1 MIDRLKDMVQ
11 SCNINFL
18 FGSGMS
24 APYLSTL
31 WNLETLLTDL
41 HKKRD
46 LTEDEKELIRV
57 SIYKKFFDDVIEKNI
72 DIIEDEEKSQQVL
85 KSYKDFFSNINRLML
100 DRRNS
105 LLSKQVDI
113 FTTNIDVYLEKAL
126 EEKGFE
132 FNDGFSGRFGLKY
145 DLSNFKKSIYQSSLH
160 YENSSEIPIFN
171 VLKLHGSLTWKIKDT
186 KKNSIIGDMELQQVI
201 KAKENKPSNDS
212 LIEVRNN
219 DTLLNLIDRLL
230 PLSYNDKEIKKFK
243 EYYEKLVIINPT
255 KEKFKD
261 TLMNQIHYDLLR
273 IYANEL
279 EKENTLLFV
288 MGFSFAD
295 EHIRELTIRVAN
307 SNPTLQ
313 IIVFAY
319 TKEAGKEIEENI
331 DISKVRNNNIF
342 IESPST
348 NEDCDYVYN
357 FDTINKKIFK
367 KQILD
372 KIGISDE

>member
-1 MIDRLKDMVQ
+1 
-11 SCNINFL
+11 
-18 FGSGMS
+18 MS

-31 WNLETLLTDL
+31 WNLEILLTDL
-41 HKKRD
+41 HNNKD
-46 LTEDEKELIRV
+46 LEEDKKELIRV

-72 DIIEDEEKSQQVL
+72 DIIKDEEESQKVL

-105 LLSKQVDI
+105 LLSKQVNI

-145 DLSNFKKSIYQSSLH
+145 DLSNFKKSMYQNSLH
-160 YENSSEIPIFN
+160 YENSFEIPIFN
-171 VLKLHGSLTWKIKDT
+171 VLKLHGSLTWKIKNNEKET
-186 KKNSIIGDMELQQVI
+186 IIGDMGLEQVLE
-201 KAKENKPSNDS
+201 AKENKPSDDSIFIEVGNNDS
-212 LIEVRNN
+212 LS
-219 DTLLNLIDRLL
+219 NLIDKSSSHFNNEEL
-230 PLSYNDKEIKKFK
+230 KGFK
-243 EYYEKLVIINPT
+243 ESYEKLVIINPT
-255 KEKFKD
+255 KEKFKA
-261 TLMNQIHYDLLR
+261 TLMSQTHYDLLR

-295 EHIRELTIRVAN
+295 EHIRELTVRVAN

-313 IIVFAY
+313 IIIFAY
-319 TKEAGKEIEENI
+319 TQKAKKEIEENI
-331 DISKVRNNNIF
+331 PMSKVRNNNIF
-342 IESPST
+342 IESPSSS
-348 NEDCDYVYN
+348 EDCDYVYN

-372 KIGISDE
+372 KIGASDE

>member
-41 HKKRD
+41 DKDKN
-46 LTEDEKELIRV
+46 LDENKKELIRV

-72 DIIEDEEKSQQVL
+72 DIIQDAKDSQKVL
-85 KSYKDFFSNINRLML
+85 ESYKDFFSNINKLML
-100 DRRNS
+100 YRKNS
-105 LLSKQVDI
+105 LLSKQVNI

-126 EEKGFE
+126 EDKGFE

-145 DLSNFKKSIYQSSLH
+145 DLSNFKKSMYQNSLH
-160 YENSSEIPIFN
+160 YENSFEIPIFN
-171 VLKLHGSLTWKIKDT
+171 ILKLHGSLTWKIKNNDKET
-186 KKNSIIGDMELQQVI
+186 IIGDMGLQQI
-201 KAKENKPSNDS
+201 IEIKENKPSNDS
-212 LIEVRNN
+212 IFIEVDNNDSLSNLIEKSSSYFNN
-219 DTLLNLIDRLL
+219 
-230 PLSYNDKEIKKFK
+230 EEVKKFK
-243 EYYEKLVIINPT
+243 ESYEKLVIINPT

-261 TLMNQIHYDLLR
+261 TLMNQTHYDLLR

-295 EHIRELTIRVAN
+295 EHIRELTVRVAN

-313 IIVFAY
+313 IIIFAY
-319 TKEAGKEIEENI
+319 TKEAGKEIEEKI
-331 DISKVRNNNIF
+331 DMSKVKNKNIF
-342 IESPST
+342 IESPSS
-348 NEDCDYVYN
+348 NGDCDYSYDFN
-357 FDTINKKIFK
+357 TINKKIFK

-372 KIGISDE
+372 KIGVSDE

>member
-31 WNLETLLTDL
+31 WNLEILLTDL
-41 HKKRD
+41 HNNTD
-46 LTEDEKELIRV
+46 LEEEKKELIRV

-72 DIIEDEEKSQQVL
+72 DIIEGKEKSKEVL
-85 KSYKDFFSNINRLML
+85 KSYKDFFENINRLML
-100 DRRNS
+100 YRRNS
-105 LLSKQVDI
+105 LLSKQVNI

-145 DLSNFKKSIYQSSLH
+145 DLSNFKKSMYQNSLH
-160 YENSSEIPIFN
+160 YENSFEIPIFN
-171 VLKLHGSLTWKIKDT
+171 ILKLHGSLTWKIEDNE
-186 KKNSIIGDMELQQVI
+186 KKTIIGDMGLQQVFEV
-201 KAKENKPSNDS
+201 KKNKSSDDS
-212 LIEVRNN
+212 IFIEVGKE
-219 DTLLNLIDRLL
+219 DSLLNLIDK
-230 PLSYNDKEIKKFK
+230 LSSYFNNDDIKKFK
-243 EYYEKLVIINPT
+243 ESYEKLVIINPT

-261 TLMNQIHYDLLR
+261 TLMNQTHYDLLR

-295 EHIRELTIRVAN
+295 EHIRELTVRVAN

-319 TKEAGKEIEENI
+319 KKEAKEEIEENI
-331 DISKVRNNNIF
+331 DMSKVVNENIF
-342 IESPST
+342 IESLSFD
-348 NEDCDYVYN
+348 EDSDYRYDFN
-357 FDTINKKIFK
+357 TINKEIFK

-372 KIGISDE
+372 KIGASDE

>member
-41 HKKRD
+41 HKNTD
-46 LTEDEKELIRV
+46 LEEDKKELIRV

-72 DIIEDEEKSQQVL
+72 DIIEGKEESKEVL
-85 KSYKDFFSNINRLML
+85 ESYKYFFSNINRLIL
-100 DRRNS
+100 ERRSS
-105 LLSKQVDI
+105 LLSKQVNI

-145 DLSNFKKSIYQSSLH
+145 DLSNFKKSMYQNSLH
-160 YENSSEIPIFN
+160 YENSFEIPIFN
-171 VLKLHGSLTWKIKDT
+171 VLKLHGSLTWRIEDNE
-186 KKNSIIGDMELQQVI
+186 KKTILGDMGLQQVLEVKECNPSDKSIFI
-201 KAKENKPSNDS
+201 KVQNDDSLSS
-212 LIEVRNN
+212 LIEKSSSYFNN
-219 DTLLNLIDRLL
+219 DN
-230 PLSYNDKEIKKFK
+230 IKKFR
-243 EYYEKLVIINPT
+243 ESYEKLAIINPT

-261 TLMNQIHYDLLR
+261 TLMNQTHYDLLR

-295 EHIRELTIRVAN
+295 EHIRELTVRVAN

-313 IIVFAY
+313 IIIFAY
-319 TKEAGKEIEENI
+319 TKNAKKEIEENI

-342 IESPST
+342 IESPSSS
-348 NEDCDYVYN
+348 EDCDYSYDFN
-357 FDTINKKIFK
+357 TINKKIFK

-372 KIGISDE
+372 KIGASDE

>member
-1 MIDRLKDMVQ
+1 MIDRLKDMIQ

-41 HKKRD
+41 DKDKN
-46 LTEDEKELIRV
+46 LDENKKELIRA

-72 DIIEDEEKSQQVL
+72 NIIQDAKDSQKIL
-85 KSYKDFFSNINRLML
+85 ESYKDFFSNINKLML
-100 DRRNS
+100 YRKNS
-105 LLSKQVDI
+105 LLSKQVNI

-126 EEKGFE
+126 EEKDFE

-145 DLSNFKKSIYQSSLH
+145 DLSNFKKSMYQNSLH
-160 YENSSEIPIFN
+160 YENSFEIPIFN
-171 VLKLHGSLTWKIKDT
+171 ILKLHGSLTWKIKNNE
-186 KKNSIIGDMELQQVI
+186 KEIIIGDMGLQQIIEV
-201 KAKENKPSNDS
+201 KENKPSNDS
-212 LIEVRNN
+212 IFIEVKNNDSLSNLIEKSSSNFNN
-219 DTLLNLIDRLL
+219 
-230 PLSYNDKEIKKFK
+230 EEVKKFK
-243 EYYEKLVIINPT
+243 ESYEKLVIINPT

-261 TLMNQIHYDLLR
+261 TLMNQTHYDLLR

-295 EHIRELTIRVAN
+295 EHIRELTVRVAN

-313 IIVFAY
+313 IIIFAY
-319 TKEAGKEIEENI
+319 TKEAGKEIEEKI
-331 DISKVRNNNIF
+331 DMSKVKNKNIF
-342 IESPST
+342 IESPSS
-348 NEDCDYVYN
+348 NGDCDYSYDFN
-357 FDTINKKIFK
+357 TINKKIFK

>member
-31 WNLETLLTDL
+31 WNLEILLTDL
-41 HKKRD
+41 HNNRD
-46 LTEDEKELIRV
+46 LEEEEKELIRV

-72 DIIEDEEKSQQVL
+72 DIIEGKEKSKEVL
-85 KSYKDFFSNINRLML
+85 KSYKDFFENINRLML
-100 DRRNS
+100 YRRNS
-105 LLSKQVDI
+105 LLSKQVNI

-145 DLSNFKKSIYQSSLH
+145 DLSNFKKSMYQNSLH
-160 YENSSEIPIFN
+160 YENSFEIPIFN
-171 VLKLHGSLTWKIKDT
+171 ILKLHGSLTWRIEDNE
-186 KKNSIIGDMELQQVI
+186 KKTIIGDMGLEQVI
-201 KAKENKPSNDS
+201 KVKENKPSNDS
-212 LIEVRNN
+212 FIKVEDN
-219 DTLLNLIDRLL
+219 DSLSNLIKHSS
-230 PLSYNDKEIKKFK
+230 SYSNSEEVKNFK
-243 EYYEKLVIINPT
+243 ESYEKLVIINPT

-261 TLMNQIHYDLLR
+261 TLMNQTHYDLLR

-295 EHIRELTIRVAN
+295 EHIRELTVRVAN

-313 IIVFAY
+313 IIIFAY
-319 TKEAGKEIEENI
+319 TKNAKKEIEENM
-331 DISKVRNNNIF
+331 DMSKVRNNNIF
-342 IESPST
+342 IESPSSS
-348 NEDCDYVYN
+348 EDCDYSYDFN
-357 FDTINKKIFK
+357 TINKKIFK

-372 KIGISDE
+372 KIGASDE

>member
-31 WNLETLLTDL
+31 WNLEILLTDL
-41 HKKRD
+41 HKNTD
-46 LTEDEKELIRV
+46 LKEEEKELIRV

-72 DIIEDEEKSQQVL
+72 DIIEGKEESQEVL
-85 KSYKDFFSNINRLML
+85 TSYKDFFSNINRLML
-100 DRRNS
+100 YRRNS
-105 LLSKQVDI
+105 LLSKQVNI

-145 DLSNFKKSIYQSSLH
+145 DLSNFKKSMYQNSLH
-160 YENSSEIPIFN
+160 YENSFEIPIFN
-171 VLKLHGSLTWKIKDT
+171 ILKLHGSLTWRIEDNE
-186 KKNSIIGDMELQQVI
+186 KKTIIGDMGLEQVI
-201 KAKENKPSNDS
+201 KVKENKPSNDS
-212 LIEVRNN
+212 CIKVEDNDSLSNLKGKLSSYSYSKEVKN
-219 DTLLNLIDRLL
+219 
-230 PLSYNDKEIKKFK
+230 FK
-243 EYYEKLVIINPT
+243 ESYEKLVIINPT

-261 TLMNQIHYDLLR
+261 TLMNQTHYDLLR

-295 EHIRELTIRVAN
+295 EHIRELTVRVAN

-319 TKEAGKEIEENI
+319 TKKAKEDIEENI
-331 DISKVRNNNIF
+331 DMSKVRNNNIL
-342 IESPST
+342 IESPSS
-348 NEDCDYVYN
+348 NEDDDYCYD

-372 KIGISDE
+372 KIGVSDE

>member
-41 HKKRD
+41 DKDKN
-46 LTEDEKELIRV
+46 LDENKKELIRV

-72 DIIEDEEKSQQVL
+72 DIIQDAKDSQKVL
-85 KSYKDFFSNINRLML
+85 ESYKDFFSNINKLML
-100 DRRNS
+100 YRKNS
-105 LLSKQVDI
+105 LLSKQVNI

-126 EEKGFE
+126 EDKGFE

-145 DLSNFKKSIYQSSLH
+145 DLSNFKKSMYQNSLH
-160 YENSSEIPIFN
+160 YENSFEIPIFN
-171 VLKLHGSLTWKIKDT
+171 ILKLHGSLTWKIKNNDKET
-186 KKNSIIGDMELQQVI
+186 IIGDMGLQQIIEV
-201 KAKENKPSNDS
+201 KENKPSNDS
-212 LIEVRNN
+212 IFIEVENNDSLSNLIEKSSSYFNN
-219 DTLLNLIDRLL
+219 
-230 PLSYNDKEIKKFK
+230 EEVKKFK
-243 EYYEKLVIINPT
+243 ESYEKLVIINPT

-261 TLMNQIHYDLLR
+261 TLMNQTHYDLLR

-295 EHIRELTIRVAN
+295 EHIRELTVRVAN

-313 IIVFAY
+313 IIIFAY
-319 TKEAGKEIEENI
+319 TKEAGKEIEEKI
-331 DISKVRNNNIF
+331 DMSKVKNKNIF
-342 IESPST
+342 IESPSS
-348 NEDCDYVYN
+348 NGDCDYYYN
-357 FDTINKKIFK
+357 FNTINKKIFK

-372 KIGISDE
+372 KIGVSDE

>member
-1 MIDRLKDMVQ
+1 MIDRLIDRLKDMVQ

-41 HKKRD
+41 HND
-46 LTEDEKELIRV
+46 NTLEEDEKELIRV

-72 DIIEDEEKSQQVL
+72 NIIQNEEKSQKVSE
-85 KSYKDFFSNINRLML
+85 SYQNFFSYINQLILHRK
-100 DRRNS
+100 NS
-105 LLSKQVDI
+105 LLSKQVNI
-113 FTTNIDVYLEKAL
+113 FTTNIDVYIEKAL

-145 DLSNFKKSIYQSSLH
+145 DLSNFKKSVYQSSLH
-160 YENSSEIPIFN
+160 YENSFEIPIFN
-171 VLKLHGSLTWKIKDT
+171 VLKLHGSLNWKIENDET
-186 KKNSIIGDMELQQVI
+186 KEIIGDMSLSQISKVQKSNTDFI
-201 KAKENKPSNDS
+201 K
-212 LIEVRNN
+212 VNN
-219 DTLLNLIDRLL
+219 SDTLSNLKNKRT
-230 PLSYNDKEIKKFK
+230 PTPNNQEVKNFKKA
-243 EYYEKLVIINPT
+243 YEKLVIINPT

-261 TLMNQIHYDLLR
+261 TLMNQTHYDLLR

-295 EHIRELTIRVAN
+295 EHIRELTVRVAN
-307 SNPTLQ
+307 TNPTLQ
-313 IIVFAY
+313 VIIFAY
-319 TKEAGKEIEENI
+319 DKKAKENI
-331 DISKVRNNNIF
+331 EKNIIMSKVMNNNIF
-342 IESPST
+342 IESPSSK
-348 NEDCDYVYN
+348 EDCDYVYN

-372 KIGISDE
+372 KIGVSDE

>member
-1 MIDRLKDMVQ
+1 MIDRLKDMIQ

-41 HKKRD
+41 DKDKN
-46 LTEDEKELIRV
+46 LDENKKELIRA

-72 DIIEDEEKSQQVL
+72 NIIQDAKDSQKIL
-85 KSYKDFFSNINRLML
+85 ESYKDFFSNINKLML
-100 DRRNS
+100 YRKNS
-105 LLSKQVDI
+105 LLSKQVNI

-126 EEKGFE
+126 EDKGFE
-132 FNDGFSGRFGLKY
+132 VNDGFSGRFGLKY
-145 DLSNFKKSIYQSSLH
+145 DLSNFKKSMYQNSLH
-160 YENSSEIPIFN
+160 YENSFEIPIFN
-171 VLKLHGSLTWKIKDT
+171 ILKLHGSLTWKIKNNE
-186 KKNSIIGDMELQQVI
+186 KEIIIGDMGLQQIIEV
-201 KAKENKPSNDS
+201 KENKPSNDS
-212 LIEVRNN
+212 IFIEVKNNDSLSNLIEKSSSNFNN
-219 DTLLNLIDRLL
+219 
-230 PLSYNDKEIKKFK
+230 EEVKKFK
-243 EYYEKLVIINPT
+243 ESYEKLVIINPT

-261 TLMNQIHYDLLR
+261 TLMNQTHYDLLR

-295 EHIRELTIRVAN
+295 EHIRELTVRVAN

-313 IIVFAY
+313 IIIFAY
-319 TKEAGKEIEENI
+319 TKEAGKEIEEKI
-331 DISKVRNNNIF
+331 DMSKVKNKNIF
-342 IESPST
+342 IESPSS
-348 NEDCDYVYN
+348 NGDCDYSYDFN
-357 FDTINKKIFK
+357 TINKKIFK